1 MVFSCIS
8 KGNEV
13 TESMLEDE
21 GVQRIIEGYFE
32 VLKNFRELE
41 FGGKIEKAAN
51 ARMRG
56 YENMVI
62 EK

>member
-41 FGGKIEKAAN
+41 FGGKIEKVAN
-51 ARMRG
+51 ARMRV

>member
-1 MVFSCIS
+1 M
-8 KGNEV
+8 

-21 GVQRIIEGYFE
+21 GVQRIIEGHFE
-32 VLKNFRELE
+32 VGKKFRELE

>member
-1 MVFSCIS
+1 MF
-8 KGNEV
+8 
-13 TESMLEDE
+13 EDE
-21 GVQRIIEGYFE
+21 GAQRIIEGHFK
-32 VLKNFRELE
+32 VRKKFRELE

-51 ARMRG
+51 ARMRV

>member
-1 MVFSCIS
+1 M
-8 KGNEV
+8 

-51 ARMRG
+51 SRINPNFKSRR
-56 YENMVI
+56 Y
-62 EK
+62 KTRD

>member
-1 MVFSCIS
+1 MFSGIS
-8 KGNEV
+8 KENEV

-56 YENMVI
+56 
-62 EK
+62 